1 MQYPFVP
8 INKAQAVN
16 LAQKYRLEGDL
27 NGPECADYV
36 VVIRNGQVFGY
47 NYMKRPASGTPYRDI
62 CVDIND
68 NVFIALG
75 HSSFDMADYWVPL
88 A

>member
-1 MQYPFVP
+1 MNKKKV
-8 INKAQAVN
+8 NKAKAVS
-16 LAQKYRLEGDL
+16 LARQYRLGRDL
-27 NGPECADYV
+27 DDPDEADCV
-36 VVIRNGQVFGY
+36 VVIRNGRAIGE
-47 NYMKRPASGTPYRDI
+47 NYQRRPAEGTPYRDI